1 MPLSSFRTWVGGSM
15 DRINGQTSAAIT
27 TTTSQAVA
35 LSNVVGSIAS
45 TGYAFIIDGP
55 NTEVLAY
62 TVGSSSGTT
71 GTITVTPTLS
81 HNANTYVALQ
91 ATNSPAF
98 YLPLEKIAP
107 ADEYAQL
114 LDQSYQGSSVKTYA
128 AIQGMRTSTW
138 DISGAVF
145 ADTFGYLVGGIFGA
159 EDYTA
164 GSPSQHAFGVDNTAT
179 KNQQPTP
186 VMLWFYDGL
195 NTRVYAGGKFTDLT
209 LTLDPGA
216 LMAYTAKFMAR
227 ASGVYAGSA
236 AVASVSTLKPLAAW
250 TGSLTVAGTAV
261 GQAQSFEINF
271 SRQNSENVMAL
282 TGQQDPAT
290 IWVGP
295 LQVTGKV
302 TYWKNDDVQYNYV
315 TANTQPAVVI
325 SSTQGTGTTTG
336 LNVQMTKCNVFNPKI
351 VVDSKPYVIE
361 EFEFEGIANSTDAT
375 TAGGGVSPAK
385 VTLKNAIASGT
396 TYC

>member
-1 MPLSSFRTWVGGSM
+1 M
-15 DRINGQTSAAIT
+15 
-27 TTTSQAVA
+27 
-35 LSNVVGSIAS
+35 
-45 TGYAFIIDGP
+45 
-55 NTEVLAY
+55 
-62 TVGSSSGTT
+62 
-71 GTITVTPTLS
+71 
-81 HNANTYVALQ
+81 
-91 ATNSPAF
+91 
-98 YLPLEKIAP
+98 
-107 ADEYAQL
+107 
-114 LDQSYQGSSVKTYA
+114 
-128 AIQGMRTSTW
+128 
-138 DISGAVF
+138 
-145 ADTFGYLVGGIFGA
+145 
-159 EDYTA
+159 
-164 GSPSQHAFGVDNTAT
+164 
-179 KNQQPTP
+179 
-186 VMLWFYDGL
+186 
-195 NTRVYAGGKFTDLT
+195 
-209 LTLDPGA
+209 
-216 LMAYTAKFMAR
+216 
-227 ASGVYAGSA
+227 
-236 AVASVSTLKPLAAW
+236 STLKPLAAW

-290 IWVGP
+290 IWVGS

-325 SSTQGTGTTTG
+325 TSTQGSGTTTG

>member
-1 MPLSSFRTWVGGSM
+1 M
-15 DRINGQTSAAIT
+15 DRNNGQTSAPIT
-27 TTTSQAVA
+27 TTSSQAVA
-35 LSNVVGSIAS
+35 LNNVVGTIPS
-45 TGYAFIIDGP
+45 TGYAFLIDGP
-55 NTEVLAY
+55 STEVLAY
-62 TVGSSSGTT
+62 TAGSSSGGT
-71 GTITVTPTLS
+71 GSITVTPTTT
-81 HNANTYVALQ
+81 HPVNCYVALQ

-145 ADTFGYLVGGIFGA
+145 ADTFGYLVGGIFGS

-164 GSPSQHAFGVDNTAT
+164 GTPNIHVFGVDNTT
-179 KNQQPTP
+179 DQQPTSLI
-186 VMLWFYDGL
+186 LWFYDGL
-195 NTRVYAGGKFTDLT
+195 NTRVFAGGKFTDLT

-250 TGSLTVAGTAV
+250 TGYLNVNYVDV
-261 GQAQSFEINF
+261 GQAQSFEVNF
-271 SRQNSENVMAL
+271 SRQNSEHIMAL

-302 TYWKNDDVQYNYV
+302 TYWKKDDVQYNYV
-315 TANTQPAVVI
+315 TASTQPWVI
-325 SSTQGTGTTTG
+325 FKSAQYVGGVSTE
-336 LNVQMTKCNVFNPKI
+336 LIVSMAKCNIFNPKI

-361 EFEFEGIANSTDAT
+361 EFEFEGLANSNDAT
-375 TAGGGVSPAK
+375 TTGGGVSPAK

>member
-62 TVGSSSGTT
+62 TTGSSSGTT

-164 GSPSQHAFGVDNTAT
+164 GTPSQHAFGVDNTT
-179 KNQQPTP
+179 DQQPTP
-186 VMLWFYDGL
+186 LILWFYDGL

-227 ASGVYAGSA
+227 ASGVYAGSSA
-236 AVASVSTLKPLAAW
+236 IASVSTLKPLAAW

-325 SSTQGTGTTTG
+325 TSTQGSGTTTG

>member
-27 TTTSQAVA
+27 TTSSQAVA
-35 LSNVVGSIAS
+35 LSNVVGSIAT

-62 TVGSSSGTT
+62 TTGSSSGTT
-71 GTITVTPTLS
+71 GTITVTPTLT
-81 HNANTYVALQ
+81 HNANTYVAIQ

-164 GSPSQHAFGVDNTAT
+164 GTPSQHAFGVDNTTEPA
-179 KNQQPTP
+179 
-186 VMLWFYDGL
+186 
-195 NTRVYAGGKFTDLT
+195 AH
-209 LTLDPGA
+209 PGH
-216 LMAYTAKFMAR
+216 
-227 ASGVYAGSA
+227 
-236 AVASVSTLKPLAAW
+236 
-250 TGSLTVAGTAV
+250 
-261 GQAQSFEINF
+261 
-271 SRQNSENVMAL
+271 
-282 TGQQDPAT
+282 
-290 IWVGP
+290 
-295 LQVTGKV
+295 
-302 TYWKNDDVQYNYV
+302 
-315 TANTQPAVVI
+315 AVVLRRAQH
-325 SSTQGTGTTTG
+325 SG
-336 LNVQMTKCNVFNPKI
+336 LRRRQIHRPDPHARPRCAHGVHGEVHGSCFRRLRRLRSYRFGVNPQAACSMDREPHRCRHRSRPSA
-351 VVDSKPYVIE
+351 VV
-361 EFEFEGIANSTDAT
+361 
-375 TAGGGVSPAK
+375 
-385 VTLKNAIASGT
+385 
-396 TYC
+396 